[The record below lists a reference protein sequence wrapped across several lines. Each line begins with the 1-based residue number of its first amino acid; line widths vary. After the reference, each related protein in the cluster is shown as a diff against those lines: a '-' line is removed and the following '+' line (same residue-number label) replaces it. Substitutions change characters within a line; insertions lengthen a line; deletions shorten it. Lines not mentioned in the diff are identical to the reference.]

1 MELKQAVALVTGANR
16 GVGLA
21 YVKQLQAA
29 GVKKIYAAARDPAR
43 ITVPGVEAVRLDITQ
58 PDEVAEVAR
67 SLGDVNLVINNAG
80 ILRPA
85 PQLLSA
91 AGAAA
96 LREQLDTNFFGT
108 LAVAQA
114 FAPVLRD
121 NGGGALVN
129 VLSVLAWLSLPNAGA
144 YGISK
149 AAAWAATN
157 AIRQELRAQNTL
169 VVAVHAAYIDTDM
182 SGHLSGVSKLSPDE
196 VARQTLEA
204 IEAGRE
210 EVLAD
215 DVTRR
220 VKVAL
225 AAEPAIYVTGPRNG

>member
-21 YVKQLQAA
+21 YVKRLQAA

-43 ITVPGVEAVRLDITQ
+43 IAVPGVEAVRLDITR
-58 PDEVAEVAR
+58 PDEVAELAR
-67 SLGDVNLVINNAG
+67 ALGDVNLVINNAG

-215 DVTRR
+215 DVTRG

-225 AAEPAIYVTGPRNG
+225 AAEPAIYVTGPRKG